1 MKKLKKMLHERREEP
16 RKEESDFFDFVV
28 EELSKEGTLLNE
40 EIALDLMFSLLFAS
54 FETTS
59 LALTYAIKALSDH
72 PSVLKR
78 LEVCQIYMFCSYKL
92 LTSSKNFLT
101 LIRFYNKV

>member
-1 MKKLKKMLHERREEP
+1 MKKLKKMLQERREKP
-16 RKEESDFFDFVV
+16 RKEESDFFDYVV
-28 EELSKEGTLLNE
+28 DELSKEGTLLNE
-40 EIALDLMFSLLFAS
+40 EMALDLMFTLLFAS

-78 LEVCQIYMFCSYKL
+78 LEVYVKYIYFSSYK
-92 LTSSKNFLT
+92 SYAHVQRIS
-101 LIRFYNKV
+101 